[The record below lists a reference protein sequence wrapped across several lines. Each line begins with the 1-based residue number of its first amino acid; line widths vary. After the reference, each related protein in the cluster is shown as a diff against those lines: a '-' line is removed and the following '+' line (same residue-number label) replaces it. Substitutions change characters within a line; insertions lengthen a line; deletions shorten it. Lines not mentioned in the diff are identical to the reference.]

1 MSMLRQTLLL
11 IGKDVTLELRARELL
26 YATCLFGVLVVLV
39 FAFSLGPEQPPA
51 SVISAVL
58 WVAMALAGTVGL
70 GRAFE
75 REREGDTLGAL
86 LLSPVSRVAVYV
98 SKLVAMVL
106 LMSVVELVS
115 VLLVALIFHA
125 QLAGIALPLAL
136 LVIAGSIGFGA
147 VAALFGA
154 GLGRAGA
161 RELLLPILVYPL
173 TIPVLIAGTRGTTL
187 LLVGDP
193 DGTAS
198 FWLKFMVV
206 FDAVF
211 LSLGTW
217 LFEPLVEG
225 GA

>member
-1 MSMLRQTLLL
+1 MSLLRQTLLL
-11 IGKDVTLELRARELL
+11 IGKDVTVELRARELL
-26 YATCLFGVLVVLV
+26 YATLLFGVIVVLV
-39 FAFSLGPEQPPA
+39 FAFSLGPDQPPA
-51 SVISAVL
+51 SVVSAVL

-86 LLSPVSRVAVYV
+86 LLSPVSRVAIYI
-98 SKLVAMVL
+98 SKLFAMVL
-106 LMSVVELVS
+106 LMGVVELVS

-125 QLAGIALPLAL
+125 QLGGIALELGL
-136 LVIAGSIGFGA
+136 LVAAGTIGFGA

-173 TIPVLIAGTRGTTL
+173 TMPVLIAGTSGTTSL
-187 LLVGDP
+187 LTGDP
-193 DGTAS
+193 AGTAS
-198 FWLKFMVV
+198 FWLKFLLV

-225 GA
+225 DA